1 MNAKGN
7 RGRVDHDSETIA
19 AQIGMGMVHHD
30 RREREQAIECFASA
44 DSFQFQHVSEETARK
59 ASVAYVDALW
69 EKDAIEDSC
78 RDSDGGLDRDE
89 LANADW
95 SPVKQAFER
104 RASAV
109 GIDPEY
115 ADLSTVAWRRHKVG
129 GDYWTPFQKAQ
140 MYELRAALQDPDY
153 PHKPR
158 DGKSG
163 FGPEAVRYVLG
174 VELHDMRR
182 FEEGVEAMV
191 PYFER
196 VAQGHRKQSRET
208 WNV

>member
-1 MNAKGN
+1 MTTE
-7 RGRVDHDSETIA
+7 RHPGRADYNPETMA
-19 AQIGMGMVHHD
+19 TQVGMGMVHHD
-30 RREREQAIECFASA
+30 RREREQAIECFANA
-44 DSFQFQHVSEETARK
+44 DSFQFQHVSEETARE

-78 RDSDGGLDRDE
+78 RDADGELNRDE

-95 SPVKQAFER
+95 SPVQRAFER
-104 RASAV
+104 RATAV

-158 DGKSG
+158 DGQSG

-182 FEEGVEAMV
+182 FEEGVNAMA

-196 VAQGHRKQSRET
+196 VAQGHQNQNQEEWS
-208 WNV
+208 V